1 MMHPYYENFKACLWA
16 VTCER
21 DKAKSGKLK
30 ISQKKFPF
38 FFPLLLRGTFI
49 EELSFKLCNTV
60 NSTVRMFGFF
70 FMFGGFRQ
78 NLY

>member
-1 MMHPYYENFKACLWA
+1 MRPYSEKFKASLWS
-16 VTCER
+16 VTFEC

-60 NSTVRMFGFF
+60 NSTVRIFF
-70 FMFGGFRQ
+70 FF
-78 NLY
+78 YV